1 MELSGAAS
9 DNKLGWT
16 ARLTT
21 ALGSAFTVN
30 AFNVNGAMLRD
41 IREALTPQKKE
52 VKPTRQR
59 RG

>member
-1 MELSGAAS
+1 MMFDYVQS
-9 DNKLGWT
+9 DLESLRSVDDLKE
-16 ARLTT
+16 AK
-21 ALGSAFTVN
+21 
-30 AFNVNGAMLRD
+30 FNVNGAMLRD